1 MNINSYRDFL
11 HNLSFPRHC
20 NLTWTQALPVENYK
34 IKTQSAGCTK
44 VYVIH
49 LLRVSD
55 RKGRK
60 RQIVPAKSQNSEF
73 ESKLSNMLS
82 KRGQGF
88 VHELPAGEASPPFA
102 RLVAVTKYLEI
113 STSNMGVN
121 FKLELII
128 NSRQPNIVP

>member
-1 MNINSYRDFL
+1 MNMYSRGSETNEYKFISRFL

-49 LLRVSD
+49 LLRLSD

-60 RQIVPAKSQNSEF
+60 RQIVPAKSQNS
-73 ESKLSNMLS
+73 
-82 KRGQGF
+82 
-88 VHELPAGEASPPFA
+88 
-102 RLVAVTKYLEI
+102 
-113 STSNMGVN
+113 
-121 FKLELII
+121 
-128 NSRQPNIVP
+128 